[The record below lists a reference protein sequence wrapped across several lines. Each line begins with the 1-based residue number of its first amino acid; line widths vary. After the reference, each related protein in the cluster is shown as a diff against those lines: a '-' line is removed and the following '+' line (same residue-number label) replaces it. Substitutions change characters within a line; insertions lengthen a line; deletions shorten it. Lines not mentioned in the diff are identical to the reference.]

1 MQSNIRVNI
10 TNSVGNR
17 TSTTVNFTIAEFYC
31 KHVLGHDVEHGN
43 AIHERITDEIATFIK
58 EHNLTSK
65 EAIEDKL
72 LLSIYNHQVTQI
84 VIASKKTTDDE

>member
-1 MQSNIRVNI
+1 MQSNVRVNI

-31 KHVLGHDVEHGN
+31 QHVLGRNLNHGN
-43 AIHERITDEIATFIK
+43 AIHDLITDEITTFVK

-72 LLSIYNHQVTQI
+72 LLSIFNHQVAQI
-84 VIASKKTTDDE
+84 VIASKKTTEDE